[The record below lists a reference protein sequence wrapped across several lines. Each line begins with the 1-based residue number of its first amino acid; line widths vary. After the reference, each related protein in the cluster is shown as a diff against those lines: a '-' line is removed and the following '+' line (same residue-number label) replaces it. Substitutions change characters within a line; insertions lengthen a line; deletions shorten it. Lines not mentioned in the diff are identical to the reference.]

1 MTQEELI
8 EQFPAQ
14 ASITGRV
21 LLVGPEL
28 FAGLLGVTV
37 NGCRVLLLVVE
48 GSVTIGVGNE
58 LNYVEEGHFIDLL
71 IWEPIKFVNM
81 SRNVKAWALMPNY
94 EFTHETLHDLKPE
107 STEPYKS
114 RHAIPQLPLD
124 DKGCRLL
131 AAQLTMLR
139 EALAD
144 TNNFYRTELSQAY
157 FRCFMLHVGNL
168 ILCAGKQ
175 SDGSNGIMTR
185 KDAIIIGFL
194 RLVWRFHKEEHNI
207 EFYSR
212 NLCISSK
219 HLARVVRE
227 KLGKTPYAVI
237 RDELVIQA
245 QMMLRGTTKSV
256 QEISAE
262 LHFSEMAA
270 FCKFFRKHNGMSP
283 TAFRTSQRKL
293 R

>member
-8 EQFPAQ
+8 GRFPAQ

-21 LLVGPEL
+21 LIVGPEL

-58 LNYVEEGHFIDLL
+58 LNYVEERHFIDLL
-71 IWEPIKFVNM
+71 IWEPITFMSM
-81 SRNVKAWALMPNY
+81 SRDVKAWALMPNY
-94 EFTHETLHDLKPE
+94 EFTHEALHDLKPE
-107 STEPYKS
+107 SMEPYKS
-114 RHAIPQLPLD
+114 RHAIPQLLLD
-124 DKGCRLL
+124 DEGCRLL
-131 AAQLTMLR
+131 VAQLKMLR
-139 EALAD
+139 EAIAD
-144 TNNFYRTELSQAY
+144 STNFYRSDLVQAY
-157 FRCFMLHVGNL
+157 FRGFMLQVGNI
-168 ILCAGKQ
+168 ILHASKQ
-175 SDGSNGIMTR
+175 SDGSDGVMTR

-219 HLARVVRE
+219 HLSRVVRE

-245 QMMLRGTTKSV
+245 QMMLRATTKSV

-283 TAFRTSQRKL
+283 TAFRASQCKL